1 MEAGRLLVRG
11 TPIVHASAT
20 STAPPFLFMSET
32 NRLKREL
39 TRKRKTEPPP
49 GPEDFLSSGCTV
61 LNLAAS
67 GSRRGAFAAGHY
79 YWLVGD
85 STSGK
90 TFLGMTCFAEAMRN
104 SRFQDYRLIYDQPE
118 KGALMDIQ
126 RYFGTA
132 VAERL
137 EAPTPAGESSKTIED
152 FQDNLDDAVLAGKP
166 FIYLLDSADALGSES
181 EDDKFEEQKAARRKG
196 RDPKGSMT
204 DGKAKKHS
212 SGLRRILRGL
222 QKTGSILIIISQTR
236 DNINPFTAKFNPKV
250 HAGGKALKFY
260 ATLEIWSSVKMKIRR
275 PVKGKDR
282 TVGVMVKLV
291 TKKNRFTGKDRM
303 VELPIYHSHGF
314 DDTGA
319 NISYLLAERHWK
331 GSEKKLEATEFR
343 YRGSA
348 EALAQHIE
356 RNGLEKE
363 LQRLVGTVWAEIEA
377 GCVVKRKP
385 RYE

>member
-1 MEAGRLLVRG
+1 LLVRG
-11 TPIVHASAT
+11 TPIVHASAI

-32 NRLKREL
+32 SRLKREL
-39 TRKRKTEPPP
+39 TRKRKRQPPP

-104 SRFQDYRLIYDQPE
+104 PRFRNYRLIYDQPE
-118 KGALMDIQ
+118 KGALMDLR
-126 RYFGTA
+126 RYFGAA

-137 EAPTPAGESSKTIED
+137 ESPRGDGLPSQNIED
-152 FQDNLDDAVLAGKP
+152 FFDNFDDAVRDGRP
-166 FIYLLDSADALGSES
+166 FIWLTDSTDALGSES

-204 DGKAKKHS
+204 DGKAKKYS

-222 QKTGSILIIISQTR
+222 QKTGSILILISQTR

-250 HAGGKALKFY
+250 HSGGRALKFY

-275 PVKGKDR
+275 PVKGRDR

-291 TKKNRFTGKDRM
+291 MKKNRFTGKDRM

-319 NISYLLAERHWK
+319 NVAYLLAERHWK
-331 GSEKKLEATEFR
+331 GNEKKLAAPEFR
-343 YRGSA
+343 FSGSA
-348 EALAQHIE
+348 EHLAQHIE
-356 RNGLEKE
+356 KRGLEKE
-363 LQRLVGTVWAEIEA
+363 LQRLVGRVWAEIEA

>member
-1 MEAGRLLVRG
+1 MGRVPVPYAPTAAGSNPVLAV
-11 TPIVHASAT
+11 
-20 STAPPFLFMSET
+20 MSET
-32 NRLKREL
+32 SRLKREL
-39 TRKRKTEPPP
+39 TRKRKPQPPP
-49 GPEDFLSSGCTV
+49 GPEDFLSSGCTL
-61 LNLAAS
+61 LNLAS
-67 GSRRGAFAAGHY
+67 TGQRRGAFAAGHY

-104 SRFQDYRLIYDQPE
+104 PRFQKYRLIYDQPE
-118 KGALMDIQ
+118 KGALMDIR

-137 EAPTPAGESSKTIED
+137 EAPRPDGQSSRTIED
-152 FQDNLDDAVLAGKP
+152 FQDNLDDAVRDGRP
-166 FIYLLDSADALGSES
+166 FIWLLDSADALGSES

-212 SGLRRILRGL
+212 SGLRRILAGL
-222 QKTGSILIIISQTR
+222 QRTGSILIIISQTR

-250 HAGGKALKFY
+250 HSGGKALKFY

-275 PVKGKDR
+275 PVKGRDR
-282 TVGVMVKLV
+282 TVGVTVKLV

-319 NISYLLAERHWK
+319 NIAYLVAERHWK
-331 GSEKKLEATEFR
+331 GSETKLTAPEFR
-343 YRGSA
+343 FKGSA
-348 EALAQHIE
+348 EHLAQHIE
-356 RNGLEKE
+356 KRGLEKE
-363 LQRLVGTVWAEIEA
+363 LQRLVGRVWAEIEA